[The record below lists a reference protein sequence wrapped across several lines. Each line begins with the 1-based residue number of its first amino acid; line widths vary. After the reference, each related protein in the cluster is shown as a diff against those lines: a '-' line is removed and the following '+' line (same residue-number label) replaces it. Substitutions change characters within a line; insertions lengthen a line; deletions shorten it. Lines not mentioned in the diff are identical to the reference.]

1 LVRLGFTAV
10 ELRINPFLNS
20 GFPEDVMASG
30 RPLDKAQAKHQPAKI
45 GEPDVGVRS
54 AT

>member
-10 ELRINPFLNS
+10 ALKINPFLNS
-20 GFPEDVMASG
+20 GFLKMASA